1 MKNRKLACF
10 RKIYSRAIKINYQE
24 NKFKCYINFLQPY
37 LNLSFN
43 FDNLSFLENNNEKLV
58 SANDMSLSNLTLK
71 TLHNYYSLRN
81 LYLNNIYLEN
91 INVISQIDKVYNIK
105 S

>member
-1 MKNRKLACF
+1 
-10 RKIYSRAIKINYQE
+10 
-24 NKFKCYINFLQPY
+24 
-37 LNLSFN
+37 
-43 FDNLSFLENNNEKLV
+43 
-58 SANDMSLSNLTLK
+58 MSLSNLTLK